1 MCDDRQPYGVIL
13 EGFRVG
19 GAPNATAVLLARVR
33 GDVGSFRPRTPGVE
47 LEDGS
52 AELRVVLAV
61 LNYSPVGRTLPRNDP
76 LFTVSRAV
84 CFG

>member
-1 MCDDRQPYGVIL
+1 MCDDCQPNGFIL
-13 EGFRVG
+13 EGLCVG
-19 GAPNATAVLLARVR
+19 RAANSTTVLLARMR
-33 GDVGSFRPRTPGVE
+33 GDIGSFRPRTPGVA

-61 LNYSPVGRTLPRNDP
+61 LYYSPVRSTLTRNDP
-76 LFTVSRAV
+76 LFTVSRAL